1 MLLKKAKRNSQM
13 RHIFSGGIFITSCL
27 GTAIL
32 CDGVKAI
39 PSPLDIDAASIR
51 VSQEKIIINSPVEL
65 ERTDRILTTNSF
77 STTEGLADSNLP
89 SSLENKLEKS
99 SLDTLATEKTGT
111 ISTLEEWKANLGTTR
126 ASQLLPAGDNNSPEV
141 EKWQAQASTP
151 VDTNVSPE
159 LQRLR
164 QEFLIEEPQLRQ
176 QTLSAKLAEFVVTP
190 SGSISTPSA
199 FGANFGQ
206 IFGGFGFQSRT
217 RFTNQA
223 DGGLSLGGGLGD
235 PQKIVG
241 LDVTLAILSLFDDN
255 AGRGS
260 FSFKIHRSLPEGFAV
275 ALGFENAINW
285 GGTDGG
291 SSIYGVVSKFF
302 QLTETTK
309 EPFSQLTLSLGV
321 GGGRFRSEG
330 AIEDG
335 VNSLGVFASAGL
347 RIVEPVSAIVEWS
360 GQDLNAGISL
370 IPFQNIPLT
379 VNLAGADL
387 TGNAGDGARFVMSI
401 GYNYFFPR

>member
-1 MLLKKAKRNSQM
+1 VLLKKAKRNSQM
-13 RHIFSGGIFITSCL
+13 RQIFSGGIFITSCV

-32 CDGVKAI
+32 CDGVKAL

-51 VSQEKIIINSPVEL
+51 VSQEKITINSPVEL
-65 ERTDRILTTNSF
+65 EITERIITTNSF
-77 STTEGLADSNLP
+77 STTEGLTDSNLAL
-89 SSLENKLEKS
+89 SLENKPDKS
-99 SLDTLATEKTGT
+99 SRDTLATEKTRT
-111 ISTLEEWKANLGTTR
+111 ISTLEEWKANLGTTQ
-126 ASQLLPAGDNNSPEV
+126 ASQLLPAGDNNPPEV

-164 QEFLIEEPQLRQ
+164 QEFLIEEPQ
-176 QTLSAKLAEFVVTP
+176 TLSVKLAEFVVAP
-190 SGSISTPSA
+190 SASISTPIG

-223 DGGLSLGGGLGD
+223 DGGLALGVGLGE

-241 LDVTLAILSLFDDN
+241 LDVTMAILSLFGDN

-275 ALGFENAINW
+275 ALGFENAIRW
-285 GGTDGG
+285 GETDAG

-302 QLTETTK
+302 QFTETTK

-387 TGNAGDGARFVMSI
+387 TGNAGNGARFVMSI

>member
-13 RHIFSGGIFITSCL
+13 RQIFSGGIFITSCV

-32 CDGVKAI
+32 CDGVKAL

-99 SLDTLATEKTGT
+99 SRDTLATEKTGT
-111 ISTLEEWKANLGTTR
+111 ISTLEEWKANLGTMQ

-164 QEFLIEEPQLRQ
+164 QDFLIEEP
-176 QTLSAKLAEFVVTP
+176 QTLSAKLAEFVVAP
-190 SGSISTPSA
+190 SASISTPIG
-199 FGANFGQ
+199 FGANFKQ

-223 DGGLSLGGGLGD
+223 DGGLALGVGLGE

-241 LDVTLAILSLFDDN
+241 LDVTLAILSLFGDN

-275 ALGFENAINW
+275 ALGFENAIRW
-285 GGTDGG
+285 GGTDAG

-302 QLTETTK
+302 QFTETTK

-370 IPFQNIPLT
+370 IPFPKVPLT
-379 VNLAGADL
+379 INLAGADL

>member
-13 RHIFSGGIFITSCL
+13 RQIFSGGIFITYCL

-223 DGGLSLGGGLGD
+223 DGGLALGGGLGD

-241 LDVTLAILSLFDDN
+241 LDVTLAILSLFGDN

>member
-1 MLLKKAKRNSQM
+1 MSVTFYTKR
-13 RHIFSGGIFITSCL
+13 RAITLIFSGGIFMASCL

-32 CDGVKAI
+32 CDGVKAL
-39 PSPLDIDAASIR
+39 PSPLDIDDASIR

-65 ERTDRILTTNSF
+65 ERRERVLTTNSF
-77 STTEGLADSNLP
+77 LTTEGLADSNLP
-89 SSLENKLEKS
+89 SPLENKLEKS
-99 SLDTLATEKTGT
+99 SLDTLATEKTRT
-111 ISTLEEWKANLGTTR
+111 ISTLEEWKANLGTTQ
-126 ASQLLPAGDNNSPEV
+126 ASQLLPVGVNNSPEV

-151 VDTNVSPE
+151 VDPNVSPE

-199 FGANFGQ
+199 FGATFGQ

-223 DGGLSLGGGLGD
+223 DGGLALGGGLGD

-241 LDVTLAILSLFDDN
+241 LDVTLAILSLFGDN

-260 FSFKIHRSLPEGFAV
+260 FSFKIHRSLPESFAV

-285 GGTDGG
+285 GGTDGS

-302 QLTETTK
+302 QLTETTE

-370 IPFQNIPLT
+370 IPFPKVPLT
-379 VNLAGADL
+379 INLAGADL